1 MKKIKVLH
9 LGYSDNYGGA
19 SIAMNRINEAL
30 FLSKQI
36 DSKIAVVTSPS
47 KEDSISLNC
56 TFLDKI
62 WAYAR
67 VRIAYKLVGCVQKTN
82 NESGRSI
89 NFFPSSVCRRL
100 AKIEFDILHLHWIGN
115 ETIRLEDLL
124 KIDKPIVWTF
134 HDKWALLGAEHTE
147 IEVSKRFVD
156 GYSNSNRP
164 KSTKGIDIDRWTWK
178 RKEKVFMKI
187 KIRPIV
193 VSSWLFDETKKSFL
207 WKKSIP
213 QVIHNPIP
221 VNSWELKNQE
231 ACKAILDIPA
241 NNKVIVFG
249 AVNGFTD
256 KLKGYA
262 NLEKA
267 ILDASKVVK
276 NENLTLL
283 VFGDSSIKEV
293 NLSNN
298 VKLKSIGK
306 IDDFKILNTIYC
318 AANLVAVPS
327 YFETFGQVAVES
339 ISCGVPVIAFKTSG
353 LIDIIIDNFNGLL
366 CDPFCTKDMSEK
378 ILLALS
384 SNWNSE
390 AMRNN
395 IEERFGYMHIAK
407 KYESFYKEIMQ

>member
-19 SIAMNRINEAL
+19 SVAMNRINEAL

-36 DSKIAVVTSPS
+36 DSKIAIVTSPS
-47 KEDSISLNC
+47 KEASISLND

-67 VRIAYKLVGCVQKTN
+67 VRIAYKLVNFVQKTN

-89 NFFPSSVCRRL
+89 NFFSSSVCRRL

-124 KIDKPIVWTF
+124 KIKKPIVWTF

-147 IEVSKRFVD
+147 LEVSKRFVE

-164 KSTKGIDIDRWTWK
+164 KSTKGIDIDKWTWK
-178 RKEKVFMKI
+178 RKEKVFRNI

-193 VSSWLFDETKKSFL
+193 VSSWLFDEAKKSFL
-207 WKKSIP
+207 WKNSMP
-213 QVIHNPIP
+213 QIIHNPIT
-221 VNSWELKNQE
+221 VNSWELINQE
-231 ACKAILDIPA
+231 DCKTIFDIPV

-249 AVNGFTD
+249 AVDGFTD

-267 ILDASKVVK
+267 LLDLSKVIK
-276 NENLTLL
+276 NENFTLL
-283 VFGDSSIKEV
+283 IFGDSSIKEV

-298 VKLKSIGK
+298 VKLKSVGK
-306 IDDFKILNTIYC
+306 ISDFKLLNKIYC
-318 AANLVAVPS
+318 AANLVVVPS
-327 YFETFGQVAVES
+327 YFETFGQIAVES
-339 ISCGVPVIAFKTSG
+339 ISCGVPVIAFRTSG

-366 CDPFCTKDMSEK
+366 CEPFSVKDMSEK

-384 SNWNSE
+384 SNWDSE

-395 IEERFGYMHIAK
+395 IEERFGYITIAQ
-407 KYESFYKEIMQ
+407 KYESFYKEIMK